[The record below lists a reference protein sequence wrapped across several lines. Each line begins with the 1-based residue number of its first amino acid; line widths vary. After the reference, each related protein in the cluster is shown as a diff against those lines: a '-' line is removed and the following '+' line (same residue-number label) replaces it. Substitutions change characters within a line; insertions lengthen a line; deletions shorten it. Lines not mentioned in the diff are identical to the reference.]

1 MVLLVLASVVTIHIL
16 IFVIVALDLF
26 IVFESEEIL
35 ELREVTLMS
44 RHEIINIIEG
54 VAREV
59 AVLSEESFISLLG
72 LCIARQ

>member
-26 IVFESEEIL
+26 IIFESEEIL

>member
-72 LCIARQ
+72 LRIARQ